1 LAAALISKRGR
12 DRRFSIAI
20 TMHPRS
26 AARYTMITR
35 SMFRT
40 ALGPMVCLFF
50 VASIYGQN
58 PVRPPQAVGTAPV
71 PAPAPPPGK
80 KPPPPPQTISLK
92 RTRDGVQL
100 SATFYPSKLPK
111 DQLSDAVPVIL
122 LHSFKGSHVDYSAL
136 ALALQDAGCAVLV
149 PDLRGHGQ
157 STRRLMP
164 DGQERDLETG
174 LFNRQDFEA
183 MASAEQDGGGD
194 VEVCKSFLMTKN
206 NARELNI
213 DKLCLVGAEMG
224 ATVAIDWAAKDWS
237 WPVLVGAG
245 KQGQFVKAL
254 VLLSPQWSFKGM
266 PIAQAVSNR
275 DFASQISWMI
285 IVGEQDSKSL
295 GEAKRMNQS
304 LDRYLPQ
311 FAKAQ
316 GKPSVDFHPT
326 PTSLQSTKLLT
337 APNVTA
343 DIVRF
348 IDQQVG
354 KAIHPWME
362 FKSPL

>member
-1 LAAALISKRGR
+1 
-12 DRRFSIAI
+12 
-20 TMHPRS
+20 
-26 AARYTMITR
+26 
-35 SMFRT
+35 
-40 ALGPMVCLFF
+40 
-50 VASIYGQN
+50 
-58 PVRPPQAVGTAPV
+58 
-71 PAPAPPPGK
+71 
-80 KPPPPPQTISLK
+80 
-92 RTRDGVQL
+92 
-100 SATFYPSKLPK
+100 
-111 DQLSDAVPVIL
+111 
-122 LHSFKGSHVDYSAL
+122 
-136 ALALQDAGCAVLV
+136 
-149 PDLRGHGQ
+149 
-157 STRRLMP
+157 MP

-174 LFNRQDFEA
+174 LFSRQDFEA

-285 IVGEQDSKSL
+285 VVGEQDSKSL

-304 LDRYLPQ
+304 LDRYLPV

-326 PTSLQSTKLLT
+326 HDQPAEHK
-337 APNVTA
+337 TA
-343 DIVRF
+343 DSPERDRGYRPLHRSTSRQSNPPLDGIQKPAVNEIGFTKQTRPNHRVLSAF
-348 IDQQVG
+348 RL
-354 KAIHPWME
+354 PN
-362 FKSPL
+362 SPLPSRHHQHRPRLQIRRRRQHLAVGFIQAFVAPAVAVQFAGNVDQRIARLHRVGALLALRFCCVGVD